1 MRIKYDRESDVL
13 DILLKDAQ
21 IHHAKDYGQII
32 VNYDKDGEIV
42 EIEILD
48 ASKILSEILQNV
60 LKSSKENVIEIRI

>member
-13 DILLKDAQ
+13 DILLKEAQ
-21 IHHAKDYGQII
+21 IHHAEDYGQVI
-32 VNYDKDGEIV
+32 VNYDKDGNVI

-60 LKSSKENVIEIRI
+60 LKSSKRDVIEIIV

>member
-1 MRIKYDRESDVL
+1 MRIKYDRESDIL

-21 IHHAKDYGQII
+21 IHHAEDYGQVI
-32 VNYDKDGEIV
+32 VNYDKNGEVV

-60 LKSSKENVIEIRI
+60 LKSSKENVIEIKV